1 MQCKHESS
9 TLQPQHLIS
18 DDDPSLRTH
27 PAPGHALD
35 ASSFPRRS
43 APRRRGADTTRPAP
57 TRHRSHYQTRE
68 RNHAPT
74 LIARI
79 HATSAEKQHQ
89 QVTPGCVR
97 RRRRPPRAASPAG
110 SARVQPGPVR
120 QPPPPIGAARR
131 VVIGSGGVWSG
142 GRRMLRPGD
151 RQQASSDAFLCLF
164 FFFSFLRVF
173 SSLFI
178 QKKGNGRT
186 GAKGAG
192 RQSGPS
198 GHREDLGRAV
208 RWRRLLLLLVVFTI
222 CPPVS
227 SNLYTYLIYQSFTDV
242 FFIIINQRASAAV
255 PS

>member
-1 MQCKHESS
+1 MVRKESAGDSFVGTQGFIRIRWSSVAFQLLIGPAFQQDELLLLLKRQCNAS
-9 TLQPQHLIS
+9 TSPAPMQPQHLIS

-164 FFFSFLRVF
+164 FSFLFYAFFPPFSFRR
-173 SSLFI
+173 
-178 QKKGNGRT
+178 KGTGGR
-186 GAKGAG
+186 GQ
-192 RQSGPS
+192 R
-198 GHREDLGRAV
+198 GRAGSQADLATV
-208 RWRRLLLLLVVFTI
+208 RI
-222 CPPVS
+222 
-227 SNLYTYLIYQSFTDV
+227 
-242 FFIIINQRASAAV
+242 
-255 PS
+255 